1 MSSLSTPTH
10 DRQAP
15 RRAVTWW
22 RRFHGAF
29 RMLCLLAVGV
39 VALGVAA
46 NAAPAKRQ
54 VGRAST
60 PAPIAMEQIVA
71 AGNTVYALAASHQGV
86 YEWSGVGG
94 HWNQVFGP
102 AKKLHTGGGTLY
114 ATDPAGNPW
123 KFDPQLGH
131 AARYGSWT
139 QIGGFGVDF
148 VATDQSFFGL
158 GPDRKVHEYE
168 AKPGKWKTVRS
179 QPTGQI
185 YGGYTLLA
193 TDATTGDVA
202 KYDGKAEKWTQ
213 IGGPGLQFASTDRN
227 IFGLGPDR
235 KVHQYDG
242 KPGKWTTARS
252 QATGQIYG
260 GGTLFA
266 TDASA
271 GPATGNVAKYDGK
284 SEKWTP
290 IGGPGATFATN
301 GDRIYG
307 LSPDRKAVHQY
318 TGKPGHWM
326 SLGAP
331 LGTPAGKQEVMQ
343 RLRELT
349 EPGDAAFNAWN
360 KTRNSHQRNYW
371 DRFGFNWEKDFCS
384 APGKDRFLTVDFRLA
399 CARHDFGYRNY
410 TNLLGLTETDLT
422 RTSEGRAAKHRVDQA
437 FLKDLYKACDRGS
450 YKPGC
455 YTTADIYYQS
465 VVHLGTQD
473 QRDRIGDK
481 VTEVK
486 KGFFGWPPPGS
497 IAR

>member
-1 MSSLSTPTH
+1 MSSPSTPTH

-168 AKPGKWKTVRS
+168 AKSGKWKTVRS

-202 KYDGKAEKWTQ
+202 KYDGKAEKWT
-213 IGGPGLQFASTDRN
+213 
-227 IFGLGPDR
+227 
-235 KVHQYDG
+235 
-242 KPGKWTTARS
+242 
-252 QATGQIYG
+252 
-260 GGTLFA
+260 
-266 TDASA
+266 
-271 GPATGNVAKYDGK
+271 
-284 SEKWTP
+284 P

-318 TGKPGHWM
+318 TGKPGHWI

-497 IAR
+497 IARWPGSRPRPLLPFLPRPPGRPPASRADVPARAGADHTGRTLP